1 MLDPPTGC
9 GAQVSHDGP
18 PTIPAPPPLAAVLC
32 TSALAHAQDSCR
44 DREDVAAGFAVMDD
58 QDAWNGVRRFINE
71 RLPRSEKSFAF
82 RVVEWLDLTDVATV
96 TFAEANRRQ
105 LLAVLETVNGNQAA
119 AARILGVSPR
129 TVRRMLG
136 AK

>member
-1 MLDPPTGC
+1 MS
-9 GAQVSHDGP
+9 AEHDGP
-18 PTIPAPPPLAAVLC
+18 PTIPAPPLVPELC
-32 TSALAHAQDSCR
+32 SSALVHAYDSHR
-44 DREDVAAGFAVMDD
+44 DREYIGECMDD

-82 RVVEWLDLTDVATV
+82 RVLEWLDRTDVATL

-105 LLAVLETVNGNQAA
+105 LLAVLESVHGNTTA

-129 TVRRMLG
+129 KVRRMLG